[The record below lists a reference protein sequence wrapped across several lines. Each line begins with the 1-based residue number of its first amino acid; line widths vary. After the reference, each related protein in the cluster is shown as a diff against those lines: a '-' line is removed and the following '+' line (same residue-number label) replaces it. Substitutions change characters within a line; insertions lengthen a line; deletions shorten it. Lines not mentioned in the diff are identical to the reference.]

1 MDQRFLQVHAEEP
14 ENQSRE
20 ATLIV
25 LRIIETANGNHHLE
39 RSYRLHREVAA

>member
-20 ATLIV
+20 ATLIA
-25 LRIIETANGNHHLE
+25 LRIIETANGNH
-39 RSYRLHREVAA
+39 RELRAMFRQNLC